1 MLQGYVPAS
10 FRSVLVLVGVVL
22 SYATVA
28 AGAPS
33 AGPPAFDD
41 ICITGGPACEAPA
54 GLERAEAVYATPA
67 EVDCPAPAGLRGSN
81 HQGVDAPP
89 AADDGQV
96 AVGACSLPVLDFR
109 YRVSRLPESERPSG
123 AFQPQRGRRTTRTAS
138 CTGLPPERGTQLS
151 TGSFQP
157 AAMYAALELIP
168 PPSGDTRPVGTA
180 ERSSRVVE
188 PLDRPP
194 RG

>member
-1 MLQGYVPAS
+1 M
-10 FRSVLVLVGVVL
+10 LVLVGVVL

-28 AGAPS
+28 VGAPS
-33 AGPPAFDD
+33 AGPAVFDD
-41 ICITGGPACEAPA
+41 ICITGGPACEVPT
-54 GLERAEAVYATPA
+54 GPERPENVYATPA
-67 EVDCPAPAGLRGSN
+67 QVDCPAPAGLRVPN
-81 HQGVDAPP
+81 HLVAEGPP
-89 AADDGQV
+89 ADDDGQI

-109 YRVSRLPESERPSG
+109 YRVSRLPESERPNG

-168 PPSGDTRPVGTA
+168 PSSGSTRPVGTA

>member
-1 MLQGYVPAS
+1 LIQGCVPAS
-10 FRSVLVLVGVVL
+10 FRSVLALVGVVL

-28 AGAPS
+28 AGVPS
-33 AGPPAFDD
+33 AGPTAFDD

-54 GLERAEAVYATPA
+54 ASERDEAIYATPV
-67 EVDCPAPAGLRGSN
+67 EIDCPAPRGAHVSN
-81 HQGVDAPP
+81 RPALDAPA
-89 AADDGQV
+89 AADDGQL

-123 AFQPQRGRRTTRTAS
+123 ALQPQRARRTTRSAS

-151 TGSFQP
+151 TGIIHP
-157 AAMYAALELIP
+157 AAMYAALQLIP
-168 PPSGDTRPVGTA
+168 PPSEATRPGATT
-180 ERSSRVVE
+180 ERATRTLE

-194 RG
+194 RA